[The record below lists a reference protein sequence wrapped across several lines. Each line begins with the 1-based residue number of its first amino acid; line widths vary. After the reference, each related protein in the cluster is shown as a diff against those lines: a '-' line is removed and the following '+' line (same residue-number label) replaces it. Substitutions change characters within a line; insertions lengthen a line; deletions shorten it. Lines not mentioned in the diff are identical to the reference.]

1 MCDFF
6 IHRWFW
12 FNGLCFWLLHHSL
25 RGYQPCHF
33 VLHNP
38 PQTGERK
45 CVSCHRDN
53 LMTYRSGENNFKKK
67 KSRHAS
73 SSFLQAFYRFHQEKK
88 QKDPALREEKKLKL
102 LKNGRNLFAFE
113 SIWFIW
119 KRGIHGFESNTECFE
134 LALGDNSGRM
144 STSEEVRQNPSLW
157 SIFKKVKHSELKR

>member
-1 MCDFF
+1 MR
-6 IHRWFW
+6 I
-12 FNGLCFWLLHHSL
+12 L
-25 RGYQPCHF
+25 P
-33 VLHNP
+33 
-38 PQTGERK
+38 
-45 CVSCHRDN
+45 
-53 LMTYRSGENNFKKK
+53 SGQSYDVQVGGKEKKFL

-134 LALGDNSGRM
+134 LAFRGQQRKD
-144 STSEEVRQNPSLW
+144 EHE
-157 SIFKKVKHSELKR
+157 

>member
-1 MCDFF
+1 MR
-6 IHRWFW
+6 I
-12 FNGLCFWLLHHSL
+12 L
-25 RGYQPCHF
+25 P
-33 VLHNP
+33 
-38 PQTGERK
+38 
-45 CVSCHRDN
+45 
-53 LMTYRSGENNFKKK
+53 SGQSYDVQVGGKEKKFL

>member
-1 MCDFF
+1 MDCAFGFF
-6 IHRWFW
+6 ITA
-12 FNGLCFWLLHHSL
+12 CVVISL
-25 RGYQPCHF
+25 AILSYIILPKLVSVNAYPAIGTILWRTGRGKIIF
-33 VLHNP
+33 L
-38 PQTGERK
+38 
-45 CVSCHRDN
+45 
-53 LMTYRSGENNFKKK
+53 KK

-157 SIFKKVKHSELKR
+157 SIFKKVKHSELKC